1 MTKIYLEIFF
11 VQKLL
16 KIFCAIEFIDLDT
29 HWIVNWERGF
39 TIVRWD
45 ERCVYWNHGKEV
57 PVCTS
62 GWQCRAYHDF
72 TSHGPFPW
80 FQWGALFYFPL
91 TKQHH
96 SFGQNTAALHWLPTT
111 VKNKQN
117 LLLYQHGPSFTK
129 IDNIKLWSRRRTR
142 HSPPQSS
149 SLLPFTNQSPHLLCD
164 CEGCGRGTFLPV
176 RFPGRDMIRHERHS
190 RHALHHFHS
199 KNFHRHALGRL

>member
-1 MTKIYLEIFF
+1 MIFVLLNLLIWIPTELWIGSAVLLLLGETRDACTEIMEKKFPCARVGDNAEPTMISPRTDRFHNFSEAPSFF
-11 VQKLL
+11 
-16 KIFCAIEFIDLDT
+16 
-29 HWIVNWERGF
+29 
-39 TIVRWD
+39 
-45 ERCVYWNHGKEV
+45 
-57 PVCTS
+57 
-62 GWQCRAYHDF
+62 
-72 TSHGPFPW
+72 
-80 FQWGALFYFPL
+80 FPL

-129 IDNIKLWSRRRTR
+129 IGNIKLWGRIWTR
-142 HSPPQSS
+142 HPPPQSS